1 MSLSEKSTAWK
12 IRHSLWVLISF
23 IFLMHWASV
32 LFAGFKAK
40 KQEWILLGV
49 GYALPVFLLFFVIDT
64 GDASGGA
71 TLENVVVGIFLL
83 SWMAAIITSFII
95 RVPYLNIMAGES
107 PYSPKSVPTEEERID
122 SPLLKEIFGIRKEIY
137 DLLHNQ
143 TNITD
148 GILSEIKPVVEKY
161 ISNIKK
167 LIEQEIKLEKTHEQ
181 AQSNDYSQK
190 IEELQGKMS
199 KTTNHALKAEYETT
213 IDKYRKLLDSYKGLY
228 DQIELTKLKID
239 SSIASL
245 RQIKMDMLKLSQPS
259 STINEEEFFNSLEL
273 KSVELSTYV
282 DYLDENNQF
291 LLD

>member
-1 MSLSEKSTAWK
+1 
-12 IRHSLWVLISF
+12 
-23 IFLMHWASV
+23 
-32 LFAGFKAK
+32 
-40 KQEWILLGV
+40 
-49 GYALPVFLLFFVIDT
+49 
-64 GDASGGA
+64 
-71 TLENVVVGIFLL
+71 
-83 SWMAAIITSFII
+83 
-95 RVPYLNIMAGES
+95 MAGES